1 MIVSGEI
8 GLVHLTAAI
17 MALITGTWILAANKG
32 TLIHRAVGYVYIVS
46 MLMMLVTAFMIY
58 RLFGGFGIFHVFA
71 VISSITLL
79 GGMIPAIRRKPE
91 KSWLDWHF
99 SFMYWS
105 VLGLY
110 GAFVGEILVRIPAT
124 RSFRLLGVSIM
135 AVMALGYLFFFFYKK
150 RWAKFSAI
158 YTGEN
163 ELLLADKERAQKL
176 N

>member
-8 GLVHLTAAI
+8 GLVHLTSAI
-17 MALITGTWILAANKG
+17 MALITGSWILAANKG
-32 TLIHRAVGYVYIVS
+32 TIIHRAVGYVYFVS
-46 MLMMLVTAFMIY
+46 MLIMLVTAFLIY
-58 RLFGGFGIFHVFA
+58 RLFGGFGIFHFFA
-71 VISSITLL
+71 VVSSVTLL

-105 VLGLY
+105 VIGLY
-110 GAFVGEILVRIPAT
+110 GAFVGELLVRIPAT

-135 AVMALGYLFFFFYKK
+135 AVMTLGYLFFFFYKK
-150 RWAKFSAI
+150 RWAKLSSI
-158 YTGEN
+158 YTGKNEN
-163 ELLLADKERAQKL
+163 LPVDGVRARES